1 MNQVWV
7 RSIWNLL
14 FQLFLTQKVRN
25 ERHTKN
31 GQVKKGSRLESM
43 LPSMTLLLQK
53 KNLDQR
59 ADQGFCHVQSR
70 ARESQKR
77 KTSYCAKSKCFTRD
91 HMVQKFLL
99 ALRSRGVLITS
110 VIAVSV
116 AKALIARNPHLML
129 DDIDRDSSSWAK
141 KPFRRM
147 AFKKRMKTTGKIE
160 IPDGA
165 KKEAQLLCLHDI
177 VSLVD
182 EHNIPDSL
190 ILNLDQT
197 KLRYIP
203 SANHTLVKKGSKSIG
218 IAG

>member
-1 MNQVWV
+1 
-7 RSIWNLL
+7 
-14 FQLFLTQKVRN
+14 
-25 ERHTKN
+25 
-31 GQVKKGSRLESM
+31 
-43 LPSMTLLLQK
+43 
-53 KNLDQR
+53 
-59 ADQGFCHVQSR
+59 
-70 ARESQKR
+70 
-77 KTSYCAKSKCFTRD
+77 
-91 HMVQKFLL
+91 
-99 ALRSRGVLITS
+99 
-110 VIAVSV
+110 
-116 AKALIARNPHLML
+116 
-129 DDIDRDSSSWAK
+129 
-141 KPFRRM
+141 M
-147 AFKKRMKTTGKIE
+147 AFKKRMKTTGRIE